1 MLVLQMQEIKVLFTK
16 LALRSTVT
24 MLFMTKGE
32 RCLEIGGGGNFQCS
46 GYRGSF
52 SNVVELGEGVA
63 NREKSR
69 AFRDKIPIEIFVA
82 IT

>member
-1 MLVLQMQEIKVLFTK
+1 MLLTT

-32 RCLEIGGGGNFQCS
+32 RCLEIGGGGNFQRS
-46 GYRGSF
+46 GYGGSF
-52 SNVVELGEGVA
+52 SNVVELGEGVTHRA
-63 NREKSR
+63 KSC
-69 AFRDKIPIEIFVA
+69 AFRDKIPIEILVA